1 MNKKKT
7 LFLSQ
12 VVIIIFVLLGT
23 IHFSNPSNY
32 NHGAIAEETLHKT
45 IDFEDLAS
53 GYMSVTA
60 HNSYYDGLIV
70 ADGKITTTAKTK
82 IDNNTLGMR
91 MPASSVSDPRRA
103 TIKVSGYTKIVLDLK
118 QERTYTRIKTGCAQL
133 FFGTTNGQIMRDI
146 EIPTYGYHEI
156 ILTFYTETMV
166 ASTMDCG
173 IDNIRFYALGP
184 APSSSENITSVDP
197 SSSESSI
204 SEPPSSSAPAREDT
218 PALIGDMI
226 TMRGIADYLETKQ
239 KYYPLSN
246 EFVETYQ
253 QTSGGYIALAK
264 SLGLLVD
271 KSQHEPNQKW
281 HFFDS
286 WLYPSIADGTI
297 TWDAD
302 AKVRVYTRL
311 LSPELLLWIYEA
323 CDAPTSKVQAAL
335 DVAVEGKI
343 AGTHVST
350 IAKNMRACVPWTDL
364 EVNIKNFLLSN

>member
-1 MNKKKT
+1 
-7 LFLSQ
+7 
-12 VVIIIFVLLGT
+12 
-23 IHFSNPSNY
+23 
-32 NHGAIAEETLHKT
+32 
-45 IDFEDLAS
+45 
-53 GYMSVTA
+53 
-60 HNSYYDGLIV
+60 
-70 ADGKITTTAKTK
+70 
-82 IDNNTLGMR
+82 
-91 MPASSVSDPRRA
+91 
-103 TIKVSGYTKIVLDLK
+103 
-118 QERTYTRIKTGCAQL
+118 
-133 FFGTTNGQIMRDI
+133 
-146 EIPTYGYHEI
+146 
-156 ILTFYTETMV
+156 
-166 ASTMDCG
+166 
-173 IDNIRFYALGP
+173 
-184 APSSSENITSVDP
+184 
-197 SSSESSI
+197 
-204 SEPPSSSAPAREDT
+204 
-218 PALIGDMI
+218 MI

-286 WLYPSIADGTI
+286 WLYPSIADGSI

-364 EVNIKNFLLSN
+364 EVNIKNFLLTN